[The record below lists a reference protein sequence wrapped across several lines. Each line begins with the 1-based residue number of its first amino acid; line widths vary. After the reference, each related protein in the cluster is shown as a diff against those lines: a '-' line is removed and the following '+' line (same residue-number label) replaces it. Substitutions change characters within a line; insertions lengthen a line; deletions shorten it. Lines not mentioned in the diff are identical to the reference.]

1 MIAAIGL
8 AMGAKDIGQFNA
20 ASYRCQP
27 LTGGQHG
34 LGHL

>member
-1 MIAAIGL
+1 
-8 AMGAKDIGQFNA
+8 MGAQDIGQFNA
-20 ASYRCQP
+20 ASCRCRP